1 MHPISDILL
10 RSSQMRDEELAE
22 YQLKT
27 KNSDPS
33 GGTSDFQ
40 IMFSV
45 NSLLITPRKRD
56 EELAEYQLK
65 TKISGPSGGT
75 SDFQIMFS
83 VNSLLITP
91 PSKRGLGI
99 G

>member
-27 KNSDPS
+27 KNSGPS
-33 GGTSDFQ
+33 GGTSVFQ

-56 EELAEYQLK
+56 EEQAECQSK
-65 TKISGPSGGT
+65 AKISGPSGGT
-75 SDFQIMFS
+75 SDSQILLI

-91 PSKRGLGI
+91 FQ
-99 G
+99 